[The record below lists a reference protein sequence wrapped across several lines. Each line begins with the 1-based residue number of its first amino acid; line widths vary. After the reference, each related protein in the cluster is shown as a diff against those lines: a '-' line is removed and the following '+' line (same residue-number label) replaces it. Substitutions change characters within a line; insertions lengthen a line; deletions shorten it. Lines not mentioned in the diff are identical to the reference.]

1 MIYPIAEMM
10 ERFFASIV
18 DEETGEVLMTDE
30 EMQTALDGL
39 QMDFDEKIEQL
50 RNEVINLTAEAEALK
65 LEKTKLDK
73 RKKSAENGAERAK
86 RFLAYLLQGEKYKKG
101 AVSISYRKSD
111 KLVIDD
117 EAELLKWAKMN
128 GPGFLKEPELREG
141 DIKTA
146 IKNGAAIPFAHVE
159 MKNNV
164 QVK

>member
-10 ERFFASIV
+10 EQFFATII
-18 DEETGEVLMTDE
+18 DEETGEVTMTEE

-39 QMDFDEKIEQL
+39 QMEFDDKIEQL
-50 RNEVINLTAEAEALK
+50 RNEVINSTAVAEALK
-65 LEKTKLDK
+65 LEKQKLDK
-73 RKKSAENGAERAK
+73 RKKAAENSADRAK

-111 KLVIDD
+111 KLVIED
-117 EAELLKWAKMN
+117 EEKLREWAKHN
-128 GPGFLKEPELREG
+128 GPGLLKEPELREG

-146 IKNGAAIPFAHVE
+146 LKNGQDIPFARVE
-159 MKNNV
+159 QKNNI

>member
-10 ERFFASIV
+10 EQFFATII
-18 DEETGEVLMTDE
+18 DEETGEVTMTEE

-39 QMDFDEKIEQL
+39 QMEFDDKIEQL
-50 RNEVINLTAEAEALK
+50 RNEVINSTAVAEALK
-65 LEKTKLDK
+65 LEKQKLDK
-73 RKKSAENGAERAK
+73 RKKAAENSADRAK

-111 KLVIDD
+111 KLVIED
-117 EAELLKWAKMN
+117 EEKLREWAKHN
-128 GPGFLKEPELREG
+128 RPGLLKEPELREG

-146 IKNGAAIPFAHVE
+146 LKNGQDIPLARVE
-159 MKNNV
+159 QKNNI